1 MALLGGQV
9 PPSPRVLIR
18 VVTDLPAITIA
29 AVIPLYNGASFIREA
44 LESVL
49 RQTQPADEI
58 IVVNDGS
65 TDEGPAIVEEMAK
78 QHPITL
84 LHKENGGQSSARNMA
99 IRHTSC
105 THIALLD
112 QDDIWYKD
120 HLALLSRPFIEGA
133 VRRIGLVYGN
143 LDQIDRNGR
152 LLLEGCLDAIPS
164 VHPKRSLL
172 QCLRYDMFILP
183 GASLVERQVVLDA
196 GLFDERLSGY
206 EDDDLFVRL
215 YSRGVKSRYL
225 NEAVT
230 KWRIYPGSTSFSA
243 RMAKSR
249 MIYFHKLIEAYPD
262 EPRLGLFWGRDVIA
276 PRFAAILRGEFLQGS
291 KAGDWPRTRGAWDD
305 LKVVLPHMKKSVR
318 FRMNL
323 LAPLID
329 VTADGPFTSLSRRM
343 LRYIV
348 R

>member
-1 MALLGGQV
+1 M
-9 PPSPRVLIR
+9 
-18 VVTDLPAITIA
+18 
-29 AVIPLYNGASFIREA
+29 IPLYNGAPFIREA

-49 RQTQPADEI
+49 GQTRPADEI
-58 IVVNDGS
+58 IVVNGGS

-78 QHPITL
+78 QFPISL
-84 LHKENGGQSSARNMA
+84 LHKENGGQSSARNLA
-99 IRHTSC
+99 IRETRCS
-105 THIALLD
+105 HIALLD
-112 QDDIWYKD
+112 QDDIWYED
-120 HLALLSRPFIEGA
+120 HLAVLSRPFIEGA
-133 VRRIGLVYGN
+133 VRRLGLVYGN
-143 LDQIDRNGR
+143 LDQVDRNGR
-152 LLLEGCLDAIPS
+152 LLLEGCLDAIPT

-172 QCLRYDMFILP
+172 QCLQHDMFILP
-183 GASLVERQVVLDA
+183 GASLVERQAVLDA

-215 YSRGVKSRYL
+215 YSRGVRSHYL

-230 KWRIYPGSTSFSA
+230 MWRIYPGSTSFSA

-249 MIYFHKLIEAYPD
+249 MIYFRKLIEAYPD

-276 PRFAAILRGEFLQGS
+276 PRFAAILRSEFLQGS
-291 KAGDWPRTRGAWDD
+291 KAGDWSRTRGAWDD
-305 LKVVLPHMKKSVR
+305 LKTVAPHMKKSVR

-329 VTADGPFTSLSRRM
+329 VTAAGPLTSLSRRL
-343 LRYIV
+343 LRYAL